1 MRKLSRG
8 ALAAIAAA
16 VAVPAGVAIAHNFE
30 RGGWKQLS
38 PEARA
43 RLDEGRLAMAKTAL
57 KLNPDQEKLWAPVE
71 TSIRAGFKAR
81 SEHMAERQKMR
92 EERQK
97 EGEADKD
104 AKQTQKMPD
113 IAERME
119 KMSQRMSERADQMK
133 TFATAFKPFYASLSD
148 EQKEVL
154 RPLMREMM
162 GGRGGGRHGHGGPR
176 WAMGGGW
183 GEGGRGW
190 GHHGGGH
197 GGRHGHGGRGGE
209 DGPGFRDDRGGGG
222 PGAEDGERGP
232 PAEQLMPEPDE
243 GNPVAPDKL

>member
-30 RGGWKQLS
+30 RGGWHKLS

-57 KLNPDQEKLWAPVE
+57 KLNPEQEKLWAPVE
-71 TSIRAGFKAR
+71 SSIRAGFKTRAD
-81 SEHMAERQKMR
+81 HMAEREKMR
-92 EERQK
+92 DERQK
-97 EGEADKD
+97 EREANKD
-104 AKQTQKMPD
+104 AKQEAQKPD
-113 IAERME
+113 VAERIE

-133 TFATAFKPFYASLSD
+133 TFAGAFKPFYASLSD

-154 RPLMREMM
+154 RPLMRELT
-162 GGRGGGRHGHGGPR
+162 GGGGGHRGHGGPR

-183 GEGGRGW
+183 GEGGRG
-190 GHHGGGH
+190 HHGGGGWHGRHH
-197 GGRHGHGGRGGE
+197 GGGGP
-209 DGPGFRDDRGGGG
+209 DGPGFRDERGGGG
-222 PGAEDGERGP
+222 PGARDDDGERGP
-232 PAEQLMPEPDE
+232 PSEQLMPETDE
-243 GNPVAPDKL
+243 ANPVAPDKL